1 MKLIKIDIN
10 NYKSI
15 ASPVSVNFQDG
26 LPTVLIG
33 KNGSGKSNLLEAFEH
48 IASTNANLQGKY
60 SAGGLRY
67 KAHIR
72 LEKDEFAK
80 LFPSEAYSEE
90 KATFTAYSSSVIKIP
105 LKEETKTTPKVEF
118 QPYKGK
124 IRRSGTGG
132 IYRIGENLWE
142 GRYTPTNA
150 QGKRVACNVYAHSLE
165 ECEQKLDEMIKIKK
179 AEIEEEKAKLKE
191 GDS

>member
-33 KNGSGKSNLLEAFEH
+33 KNGSGKSNLLEALEH
-48 IASTNANLQGKY
+48 IASTNANPTGKY
-60 SAGGLRY
+60 RAGGLRY

-80 LFPSEAYSEE
+80 LF
-90 KATFTAYSSSVIKIP
+90 
-105 LKEETKTTPKVEF
+105 
-118 QPYKGK
+118 
-124 IRRSGTGG
+124 
-132 IYRIGENLWE
+132 
-142 GRYTPTNA
+142 
-150 QGKRVACNVYAHSLE
+150 RVT
-165 ECEQKLDEMIKIKK
+165 
-179 AEIEEEKAKLKE
+179 
-191 GDS
+191 